1 MCLILTFAAALL
13 CSVLWLKKDRANA
26 YKIGTLALMFWGA
39 SLMWLVDC
47 AFAAFGGEGFFDLSL
62 DDALLGLLIIACGII
77 LWAFLLAF
85 SRLKKAT
92 NKYQTSL

>member
-62 DDALLGLLIIACGII
+62 DDAKLGFIIIACGVI
-77 LWAFLLAF
+77 LWVFLFAF
-85 SRLKKAT
+85 SRLKCSKRAV
-92 NKYQTSL
+92 SGV